1 MVMSGDA
8 FKGGTVV
15 FTFVIDDKGMKE
27 GLKKVGADINAV
39 HKQNTQANRQAL
51 LDQKKDF
58 NAKQKLAN
66 QALNEQ
72 LRGDKHRRADFTHK
86 IDQENK
92 RLVSLQ
98 RKAVQTE
105 KINQSQ
111 TANRIK
117 HEQELARNATF
128 DQKKRF
134 NDQQR
139 LASQALNEQLRADK
153 VRQATLTDKVTQENK
168 RQVSAQKKR
177 LEIEKAQQTKE
188 LNRRNYASQISG
200 LQAKEAQRANTQRIE
215 REKLVQARMRSAA
228 QREQLASTRARNA
241 QKRAAAAQQA
251 NAKTTQTL
259 ENVGKAAGVAG
270 AALMAF
276 SGLGVLAAQ
285 RQEIAERRLAAALE
299 ANYINRDMWFDKFK
313 DQANEL
319 SRISNFANQD
329 ILNLQDTLIRQTKSA
344 DIAFQL
350 TPGILDVSAM
360 RDQDWRELA
369 AQMSRAAKG
378 QTLTIESA
386 SLELPDHLLDMSVQ
400 ERAKE
405 IAKILE
411 KDYGGSM
418 ESARKAQVSFGH
430 TLQDTFE
437 LMGSGV
443 FVAMEKTLGIV
454 QKILIPFNE
463 WSAENK
469 WLAQTIGWVVAGLGL
484 FLVVGGGGIWVTLK
498 IINGV
503 KELIEAYKIA
513 GKAIRTAVI
522 WIRRDSVAK
531 TKNFIITSAL
541 TIKQKSLA
549 AWTTIT
555 NKAIVANTLL
565 TIKNTGARLASIAM
579 TVILT
584 IKTWLLTI
592 SIGAATVAA
601 AIFWTVAT
609 LGIALVVLAI
619 IALIAWVVR
628 LVKKWGGFGAA
639 MKKIWGFVV
648 DTVKKHWK
656 LILGVLF
663 PVIGLPI
670 LIWRNWSKII
680 DYVKEIF
687 GTVLRI
693 IGSVVEALTF
703 GTVGQGITD
712 LGDRLRGDL
721 PKQVNVG
728 VTPVLAEDD
737 DSQSW
742 LDKIIAAAATPIVW
756 TWNLG
761 GNFLT
766 NAINWWNAIGIDV
779 FSPLRI
785 AGAAGRTIVWL
796 WNLGGNFLR
805 TATAW
810 LAGAAKTIQDGVG
823 TVLAWTWNLAGN
835 FTSAVTSAVITFAQW
850 LWDKTAKT
858 FGWIWNLTGDFV
870 SKVTSAVIDF
880 AKWIWDKTTKTFGW
894 IWNIAGDFVTKVTDA
909 VISFA
914 QWIWD
919 KATKTFSWVWDI
931 AGTVFTKV
939 TDAIIGFASA
949 VIEGAKDTIGWV
961 WDLAGNFATKAKE
974 WFDNH
979 GNKLIKYAGEGIS
992 WIVALVAGNV
1002 ALAVSTWI
1010 GWISTGISW
1019 AVTLAKGA
1027 SKAVAT
1033 WLGYAV
1039 DGISWTVNLVK
1050 GTVGSTVQGWITNIT
1065 NGIKWIVQLVKGT
1078 AASTLAV
1085 LADWVSN
1092 TINWV
1097 VNLSGTISKAV
1108 SDFLAAGAAAFS
1120 ALVSGTKSLI
1130 LNLTGNITTAVSN
1143 FIASGIANWNAVVA
1157 GTKNLILNLSG
1168 TISDAVEDA
1177 IEAWGKVVSDTK
1189 NLVLNLSG
1197 TIASAISTFI
1207 TTGIANWNAIATA
1220 TKSLILNVSGSIVAA
1235 VNTFITSGIANW
1247 NAVVAG
1253 TKNLVL
1259 NLSGTISNAVEDAID
1274 AWKSVVADTKNLI
1287 LNLTGNITKTVS
1299 DFITSGISA
1308 WNAVVAGTKSLV
1320 LNLTGTITASIN
1332 TFLSNVGDTWNAIKS
1347 GTKSIV
1353 LNLSGTLSQKVVD
1366 FVNANKDWI
1375 TAIKDEVASWDLDI
1389 SATLG
1394 TLGMN
1399 PQLYAKDGFAA
1410 KAWDAIEDG
1419 GALVL
1424 RITGRVS
1431 EITPLAELLKSKVA
1445 PIWDA
1450 MTGGDS
1456 AKFNIEGEV
1465 TGVDTDSWIEK
1476 AKKSGNPKAIA
1487 GALLWENVIVPGT
1500 ELVINITG
1508 KIVDFLGPDTDVT
1521 FNIDD
1526 ASLKAA
1532 ASNTAETN
1540 QWLQNIFAALTQ
1552 SAFRTSND
1560 GSPNLVG
1567 AGGFTMSG
1575 LEDNGGSK
1583 TLRQYMSGGDGA
1595 WTEALITKQYDQ
1607 LFALESE
1614 LGRNRTLLTDIRQWL
1629 SLIWVSGRTDAIVDY
1644 GNLNRANTP
1653 TTMARGGANADWKFD
1668 IDEPKISDYGKP
1680 RSGGGGG
1687 GLDKTQEDQ
1696 LSAAATGAKAAADA
1710 VGHSTSG
1717 LPQIKTAIDGV
1728 KAVVDKIP
1736 TTGGG
1741 GLDASQE
1748 AWLKTAFEEVSKNT
1762 REVGDHPIT
1771 GGGRQI
1777 TTLAGFV
1784 KKELKIVKDKIN
1796 GADGFKGGL
1805 WAIRDAIDDSVKD
1818 SGGSLKTLI
1827 KGISVTGG
1835 GLTEDQDKLLANASL
1850 QAGEAARLAK
1860 ELKTQITRDDV
1871 GLWAIRDAI
1880 DTGTKDSKGGIRRL
1894 VKGISG
1900 SGGGGLTD
1908 DQNDQLDK
1916 IDKLAL
1922 ATELELVKTSINDST
1937 KGIWAIR
1944 NAIDGI
1950 ASDGSTGKGGLKAIL
1965 EHATY
1970 GLEAIKNALPTSSN
1984 NGNSDGN
1991 NGNSDGADGSYAK
2004 SDHKHDD
2011 RYARKTSLSTLS
2023 ASVVSHITDYDS
2035 LNNDF
2040 NIHLNKHP
2048 SGGSQP
2054 ATGHNHDTLYP
2065 TKKELKDVKDL
2076 AQLAR
2081 NGDISNAGA
2090 INRHINNHPGPA
2102 VTGAHDHSEYADDSH
2117 SHGAD
2122 EHTHPLYSVDGHTH
2136 GSDPANPS
2144 NPQTSGSL
2152 TTDQNKWLYRI
2163 YQEVGADYST
2173 SAAGK
2178 TIDSIRGILN
2188 HYNYGLK
2195 SVYEDYFSDGD
2206 HGFAALLA
2214 AMPTTTSGGL
2224 TTSQLN
2230 VLKSIYNMLAK
2241 ETITTQLSVNDPG
2254 VQTITTSTKTVMGYV
2269 QEIIDDWL
2277 DDNTH
2282 GLDKI
2287 LDAIGKISNPSNPAD
2302 GDYAEA
2308 DHDHDSRYPRSTSYS
2323 LLSSSVTAHISD
2335 HPFSKDVDGRYGLN
2349 GTVVLL
2355 NSSITRTRQR
2365 VEALA
2370 GDAADGLSALGS
2382 AVRTIIYAV
2391 LTSSQRTG
2399 PNRQLGIVNTA
2410 VASLNRNYDA
2420 AHGVSGTSLDIHAEV
2435 PDLTAAVWFH
2445 SISNAIEK
2453 VRLITKEIQK
2463 YLVKKLGTAS
2473 AAGDFALNYFNTSMT
2488 ANISLPSTIRH
2499 IVSGDAGNTHLDT
2512 TSAMAVAGAAAGA
2525 YGAAGAASPYADDR
2539 IPNISLT
2546 INGNVYGVDDLE
2558 DAVMQAIR
2566 KAKQRGTTMV

>member
-1 MVMSGDA
+1 MVMSGET
-8 FKGGTVV
+8 FQGGTVV
-15 FTFVIDDKGMKE
+15 FTFVADRKPLQKSFVANSKE
-27 GLKKVGADINAV
+27 IREQERQIAQESKKAS
-39 HKQNTQANRQAL
+39 
-51 LDQKKDF
+51 LDQRRFF
-58 NAKQKLAN
+58 NQQQKLQN
-66 QALNEQ
+66 DALNQQ
-72 LRGDKHRRADFTHK
+72 LRSDKARRADFTDK
-86 IDQENK
+86 LNQENK
-92 RLVSLQ
+92 RALSAQQKALNSEKLNQIKDVNNRKYQNEVADLRAKQDRRTEAFRQDREKTAQMRMRTIEQ
-98 RKAVQTE
+98 RERVQ
-105 KINQSQ
+105 S
-111 TANRIK
+111 NRM
-117 HEQELARNATF
+117 RNAERAEAAR
-128 DQKKRF
+128 QK
-134 NDQQR
+134 Q
-139 LASQALNEQLRADK
+139 
-153 VRQATLTDKVTQENK
+153 
-168 RQVSAQKKR
+168 
-177 LEIEKAQQTKE
+177 
-188 LNRRNYASQISG
+188 
-200 LQAKEAQRANTQRIE
+200 QAKTI
-215 REKLVQARMRSAA
+215 
-228 QREQLASTRARNA
+228 
-241 QKRAAAAQQA
+241 
-251 NAKTTQTL
+251 QTL
-259 ENVGKAAGVAG
+259 EGVSKAATVAG
-270 AALMAF
+270 AALVAF
-276 SGLGVLAAQ
+276 AGLGVMAAQ

-313 DQANEL
+313 NQANEL

-386 SLELPDHLLDMSVQ
+386 SLQLPDHLLDMSVQ
-400 ERAKE
+400 DRAKE

-437 LMGSGV
+437 MMGSGV
-443 FVAMEKTLGIV
+443 FVAMEKTLGIA
-454 QKILIPFNE
+454 QKILISFNE
-463 WSAENK
+463 WSRENK
-469 WLAQTIGWVVAGLGL
+469 WLAQTIGWVVAGIGL

-498 IINGV
+498 LIKGV

-531 TKNFIITSAL
+531 TKNFIVTSAL
-541 TIKQKSLA
+541 TVKQKSLA
-549 AWTTIT
+549 LWTTIT

-565 TIKNTGARLASIAM
+565 TIKNTGAKLASIAM
-579 TVILT
+579 TVILA
-584 IKTWLLTI
+584 IKNFALAV
-592 SIGAATVAA
+592 SFGVATVAA
-601 AIFWTVAT
+601 AVFWTVAT
-609 LGIALVVLAI
+609 LGIALVIVAVV
-619 IALIAWVVR
+619 ALIAWVTR

-648 DTVKKHWK
+648 DTVKKHWDI
-656 LILGVLF
+656 ILAILF

-737 DSQSW
+737 DTQSW
-742 LDKIIAAAATPIVW
+742 LDKILEGVGQPITW
-756 TWNLG
+756 QWNLG
-761 GNFLT
+761 GDFLT
-766 NAINWWNAIGIDV
+766 KAINWWNAIGITV

-823 TVLAWTWNLAGN
+823 TILAWTWNLAGD
-835 FTSAVTSAVITFAQW
+835 FVTKVTTAIIDFAEW
-850 LWDKTAKT
+850 LQGKATETIAWA
-858 FGWIWNLTGDFV
+858 WNLAGDFV
-870 SKVTSAVIDF
+870 TKVTSAVIDF
-880 AKWIWDKTTKTFGW
+880 AKWIWDKTAKTFGW

-909 VISFA
+909 VIDFA

-919 KATKTFSWVWDI
+919 KATKTFNWVWDI
-931 AGTVFTKV
+931 AGTVFSKV

-961 WDLAGNFATKAKE
+961 WDLAGNFVTKAKE
-974 WFDNH
+974 WFDAH
-979 GNKLIKYAGEGIS
+979 GNKLIKYATDGIS

-1033 WLGYAV
+1033 WLGYAK
-1039 DGISWTVNLVK
+1039 DGIGWIVNLVK

-1065 NGIKWIVQLVKGT
+1065 NGIKWIVQLVKGK

-1108 SDFLAAGAAAFS
+1108 SDFLAAGAAAFG

-1130 LNLTGNITTAVSN
+1130 LNLTGNITKTVSD
-1143 FIASGIANWNAVVA
+1143 FITSGIAAWNAVVA

-1177 IEAWGKVVSDTK
+1177 IDAWNKVVADTK

-1197 TIASAISTFI
+1197 SIAKTVTDFLAAGAAAWDDISSATKSLILNLSGTLNSAISTFI
-1207 TTGIANWNAIATA
+1207 TSGVAT
-1220 TKSLILNVSGSIVAA
+1220 
-1235 VNTFITSGIANW
+1235 W

-1253 TKNLVL
+1253 TK
-1259 NLSGTISNAVEDAID
+1259 D
-1274 AWKSVVADTKNLI
+1274 
-1287 LNLTGNITKTVS
+1287 
-1299 DFITSGISA
+1299 
-1308 WNAVVAGTKSLV
+1308 LV
-1320 LNLTGTITASIN
+1320 LNLTGSITASVN
-1332 TFLSNVGDTWNAIKS
+1332 TFMTNLGDTWNSIKS

-1399 PQLYAKDGFAA
+1399 SKLYGENGFAA
-1410 KAWDAIEDG
+1410 KAWDAIEDNAPMILAIAG
-1419 GALVL
+1419 Q
-1424 RITGRVS
+1424 VS
-1431 EITPLAELLKSKVA
+1431 GITPLAKILKSNIG
-1445 PIWDA
+1445 PIWTSL
-1450 MTGGDS
+1450 TGGDT
-1456 AKFNIEGEV
+1456 AKFAIEGEV
-1465 TGVDTDSWIEK
+1465 TGLDAETWLEA
-1476 AKKSGNPKAIA
+1476 AKKSSNPATVRAAVLYEKILA
-1487 GALLWENVIVPGT
+1487 PGT
-1500 ELVINITG
+1500 KLVIEIAA
-1508 KIVDFLGPDTDVT
+1508 KIVDFLGPDTPVT

-1540 QWLQNIFAALTQ
+1540 KWLQNIFAALTQ

-1567 AGGFTMSG
+1567 AGTFTMSG
-1575 LEDNGGSK
+1575 LEGGSK

-1668 IDEPKISDYGKP
+1668 VDEPKISDYGKP
-1680 RSGGGGG
+1680 RSGGGG

-1741 GLDASQE
+1741 GLDTSE
-1748 AWLKTAFEEVSKNT
+1748 RGWLKTAFEEVSKNT

-1805 WAIRDAIDDSVKD
+1805 WAMRDAIDDRVKD
-1818 SGGSLKTLI
+1818 SKGSLKTLI
-1827 KGISVTGG
+1827 KGISTTGG
-1835 GLTEDQDKLLANASL
+1835 GLTDAQATQLEKAYQEISTKTIVKDDGTSYGTIRGLIQSVKDQVILVKDKGNH
-1850 QAGEAARLAK
+1850 AK
-1860 ELKTQITRDDV
+1860 H
-1871 GLWAIRDAI
+1871 GFWAIRDAI
-1880 DTGTKDSKGGIRRL
+1880 DGGPDKDGGLQKLIDDL
-1894 VKGISG
+1894 EIT
-1900 SGGGGLTD
+1900 GGGGLTD
-1908 DQNDQLDK
+1908 DQDTLLKNASERAAEAASVAQN
-1916 IDKLAL
+1916 
-1922 ATELELVKTSINDST
+1922 VKTQLQRKDV
-1937 KGIWAIR
+1937 GLWAIH
-1944 NAIDGI
+1944 NEINGADNK
-1950 ASDGSTGKGGLKAIL
+1950 GSIKKVVDTLETLLRHGDYGLK
-1965 EHATY
+1965 
-1970 GLEAIKNALPTSSN
+1970 AIKNALPTSS
-1984 NGNSDGN
+1984 D
-1991 NGNSDGADGSYAK
+1991 DGSDDGTQPATGDYATA
-2004 SDHKHDD
+2004 DHTHDK
-2011 RYARKTSLSTLS
+2011 RYARKTSLQTLS
-2023 ASVVSHITDYDS
+2023 ASVTAHLSGHALASTDTGLNDFINES
-2035 LNNDF
+2035 RKKIVDHLNN
-2040 NIHLNKHP
+2040 HP
-2048 SGGSQP
+2048 TGTSSQP
-2054 ATGHNHDTLYP
+2054 ATGHTHQIYKDGIDTN
-2065 TKKELKDVKDL
+2065 TKNINNNVASIGAL
-2076 AQLAR
+2076 ASR
-2081 NGDISNAGA
+2081 FNS
-2090 INRHINNHPGPA
+2090 HENNHPGPA
-2102 VTGAHDHSEYADDSH
+2102 VTGAHLHTGVYATDIH
-2117 SHGAD
+2117 SHQTGD
-2122 EHTHPLYSVDGHTH
+2122 HTHSGYEVVGHTH
-2136 GSDPANPS
+2136 SSDPANPS
-2144 NPQTSGSL
+2144 QPQTTGSF
-2152 TTDQNKWLYRI
+2152 TDDDRAKLKRI
-2163 YQEVGADYST
+2163 FDEVGASYST

-2230 VLKSIYNMLAK
+2230 ILKSIYNMLAK

-2254 VQTITTSTKTVMGYV
+2254 VQTITTQTKTVMGYV

-2277 DDNTH
+2277 DDDTH

-2287 LDAIGKISNPSNPAD
+2287 LAKIPTSSNPST

-2335 HPFSKDVDGRYGLN
+2335 HPFSKDVDGRYGLH

-2365 VEALA
+2365 IEALA
-2370 GDAADGLSALGS
+2370 GEVADALAALSTVS
-2382 AVRTIIYAV
+2382 RTLIYAA
-2391 LTSSQRTG
+2391 LTSSARTG
-2399 PNRQLGIVNTA
+2399 PNEQLGIVSGIIS
-2410 VASLNRNYDA
+2410 SLNRNYNSA
-2420 AHGVSGTSLDIHAEV
+2420 QGVFGTSIDIQDTV

-2463 YLVKKLGTAS
+2463 YLVKKLGS
-2473 AAGDFALNYFNTSMT
+2473 VSKVGDFALNYFRTIT
-2488 ANISLPSTIRH
+2488 TVNISLPSTIRH
-2499 IVSGDAGNTHLDT
+2499 IVSGDAGNTQLDT

-2539 IPNISLT
+2539 TPNISLT

>member
-27 GLKKVGADINAV
+27 GLKKVGADINAA

-51 LDQKKDF
+51 LDQKKNF
-58 NAKQKLAN
+58 NAQQKLAN

-86 IDQENK
+86 LDQENK
-92 RLVSLQ
+92 RLVSSQ

-153 VRQATLTDKVTQENK
+153 VRQATLTDKITQENK

-313 DQANEL
+313 NQANEL

-386 SLELPDHLLDMSVQ
+386 SLQLPDHLLDMSVQ
-400 ERAKE
+400 DRAKE

-437 LMGSGV
+437 MMGSGV
-443 FVAMEKTLGIV
+443 FVAMEKTLGIA
-454 QKILIPFNE
+454 QKILISFNE
-463 WSAENK
+463 WSRENK
-469 WLAQTIGWVVAGLGL
+469 WLAQTIGWVVAGIGL

-498 IINGV
+498 LIKGV

-531 TKNFIITSAL
+531 TKNFIVTSAL
-541 TIKQKSLA
+541 TVKQKSLA
-549 AWTTIT
+549 LWTTIT

-565 TIKNTGARLASIAM
+565 TIKNTGAKLASIAM
-579 TVILT
+579 TVILA
-584 IKTWLLTI
+584 IKNFALAV
-592 SIGAATVAA
+592 SFGVATVAA
-601 AIFWTVAT
+601 AVFWTVAT
-609 LGIALVVLAI
+609 LGIALVIVAVV
-619 IALIAWVVR
+619 ALIAWVTR

-648 DTVKKHWK
+648 DTVKKHWDI
-656 LILGVLF
+656 ILAVLF

-721 PKQVNVG
+721 PKQVNIG

-766 NAINWWNAIGIDV
+766 TAINWWNAIGV
-779 FSPLRI
+779 NVVNPNFP
-785 AGAAGRTIVWL
+785 AAGKAIVWL

-810 LAGAAKTIQDGVG
+810 LEGAAKTIQDGVG
-823 TVLAWTWNLAGN
+823 TALAWTWNLAGN
-835 FTSAVTSAVITFAQW
+835 FISYVTDAVIAFAESLIDNATKIFNWTWNYFGNFISNANAAIRKFAVWLIDNATAAIKWAWNLAGDFVDKVVDSIITFAQW
-850 LWDKTAKT
+850 L
-858 FGWIWNLTGDFV
+858 
-870 SKVTSAVIDF
+870 
-880 AKWIWDKTTKTFGW
+880 
-894 IWNIAGDFVTKVTDA
+894 AG
-909 VISFA
+909 
-914 QWIWD
+914 
-919 KATKTFSWVWDI
+919 KAAETIKWVWDI
-931 AGTVFTKV
+931 AGTVFSKV

-961 WDLAGNFATKAKE
+961 WDLAGNFVTKAKE
-974 WFDNH
+974 WFDAH
-979 GNKLIKYAGEGIS
+979 GNKLIKYATDGIS

-1033 WLGYAV
+1033 WLGYAK
-1039 DGISWTVNLVK
+1039 DGIGWIVNLVK

-1065 NGIKWIVQLVKGT
+1065 NGIKWIVQLVKGK

-1108 SDFLAAGAAAFS
+1108 SDFLAAGAAAFG

-1130 LNLTGNITTAVSN
+1130 LNLTGNITKTVSD
-1143 FIASGIANWNAVVA
+1143 FITSGIAAWNAVVA

-1177 IEAWGKVVSDTK
+1177 IDAWNKVVADTK

-1197 TIASAISTFI
+1197 SIAKTVTDFLAAGAAAWDDISSATKSLILNLSGTLNSAISTFI
-1207 TTGIANWNAIATA
+1207 TSGVAT
-1220 TKSLILNVSGSIVAA
+1220 
-1235 VNTFITSGIANW
+1235 W

-1253 TKNLVL
+1253 TK
-1259 NLSGTISNAVEDAID
+1259 D
-1274 AWKSVVADTKNLI
+1274 
-1287 LNLTGNITKTVS
+1287 
-1299 DFITSGISA
+1299 
-1308 WNAVVAGTKSLV
+1308 LV
-1320 LNLTGTITASIN
+1320 LNLTGSITASVN
-1332 TFLSNVGDTWNAIKS
+1332 TFMTNLGDTWNSIKS

-1399 PQLYAKDGFAA
+1399 SKLYGENGFAA
-1410 KAWDAIEDG
+1410 KAWDAIEDNAPMILAIAG
-1419 GALVL
+1419 Q
-1424 RITGRVS
+1424 VS
-1431 EITPLAELLKSKVA
+1431 GITPLAKILKSNIG
-1445 PIWDA
+1445 PIWTSL
-1450 MTGGDS
+1450 TGGDT
-1456 AKFNIEGEV
+1456 AKFAIEGEV
-1465 TGVDTDSWIEK
+1465 TGLDAETWLEA
-1476 AKKSGNPKAIA
+1476 AKKSSNPATVRAAVLYEKILA
-1487 GALLWENVIVPGT
+1487 PGT
-1500 ELVINITG
+1500 KLVIEIAA
-1508 KIVDFLGPDTDVT
+1508 KIVDFLGPDTPVT

-1540 QWLQNIFAALTQ
+1540 KWLQNIFAALTQ

-1567 AGGFTMSG
+1567 AGTFTMSG
-1575 LEDNGGSK
+1575 LEGGSK

-1668 IDEPKISDYGKP
+1668 VDEPKISDYGKP

-1741 GLDASQE
+1741 GLDTSE
-1748 AWLKTAFEEVSKNT
+1748 RGWLKTAFEEVSKNT

-1805 WAIRDAIDDSVKD
+1805 WAMRDAIDDRVKD
-1818 SGGSLKTLI
+1818 SKGSLKTLI
-1827 KGISVTGG
+1827 KGISTTGG
-1835 GLTEDQDKLLANASL
+1835 GLTDAQATQLEKAYQEISTKTIVKDDGTSYGTLRGLIQNVKDQVILVKDKGNH
-1850 QAGEAARLAK
+1850 AK
-1860 ELKTQITRDDV
+1860 H
-1871 GLWAIRDAI
+1871 GFWAIRDAI
-1880 DTGTKDSKGGIRRL
+1880 DGGPDKDGGLQKLIDDL
-1894 VKGISG
+1894 EIT
-1900 SGGGGLTD
+1900 GGGGLTD
-1908 DQNDQLDK
+1908 DQDTLLKNASERAAEAASVAQN
-1916 IDKLAL
+1916 
-1922 ATELELVKTSINDST
+1922 VKTQLQRKDV
-1937 KGIWAIR
+1937 GLWAIH
-1944 NAIDGI
+1944 NEINGADNK
-1950 ASDGSTGKGGLKAIL
+1950 GSIKKVVDTLETLLRHGDYGLK
-1965 EHATY
+1965 
-1970 GLEAIKNALPTSSN
+1970 AIKNALPTSS
-1984 NGNSDGN
+1984 D
-1991 NGNSDGADGSYAK
+1991 DGSDDGTQPATGDYATA
-2004 SDHKHDD
+2004 DHTHDK
-2011 RYARKTSLSTLS
+2011 RYARKTSLQTLS
-2023 ASVVSHITDYDS
+2023 ASVTAHLSGHALASTDTGLNDFINES
-2035 LNNDF
+2035 RKKIVDHLNN
-2040 NIHLNKHP
+2040 HP
-2048 SGGSQP
+2048 TGTSSQP
-2054 ATGHNHDTLYP
+2054 ATGHTHQIYKDGIDTN
-2065 TKKELKDVKDL
+2065 TKNINNNVASIGAL
-2076 AQLAR
+2076 ASR
-2081 NGDISNAGA
+2081 FNS
-2090 INRHINNHPGPA
+2090 HENNHPGPA
-2102 VTGAHDHSEYADDSH
+2102 VTGAHLHTGVYATDIH
-2117 SHGAD
+2117 SHQTGD
-2122 EHTHPLYSVDGHTH
+2122 HTHSGYEVVGHTH
-2136 GSDPANPS
+2136 SSDPANPS
-2144 NPQTSGSL
+2144 QPQTTGSF
-2152 TTDQNKWLYRI
+2152 TDDDRAKLKRI
-2163 YQEVGADYST
+2163 FDEVGASYST

-2230 VLKSIYNMLAK
+2230 ILKSIYNMLAK

-2254 VQTITTSTKTVMGYV
+2254 VQTITTQTKTVMGYV

-2277 DDNTH
+2277 DDDTH

-2287 LDAIGKISNPSNPAD
+2287 LAKIPTSSNPST

-2335 HPFSKDVDGRYGLN
+2335 HPFSKDVDGRYGLH

-2365 VEALA
+2365 IEALA
-2370 GDAADGLSALGS
+2370 GEVADALAALSTVS
-2382 AVRTIIYAV
+2382 RTLIYAA
-2391 LTSSQRTG
+2391 LTSSARTG
-2399 PNRQLGIVNTA
+2399 PNEQLGIVSGIIS
-2410 VASLNRNYDA
+2410 SLNRNYNSA
-2420 AHGVSGTSLDIHAEV
+2420 QGVFGTSIDIQDTV

-2463 YLVKKLGTAS
+2463 YLVKKLGS
-2473 AAGDFALNYFNTSMT
+2473 VSKVGDFALNYFRTIT
-2488 ANISLPSTIRH
+2488 TVNISLPSTIRH
-2499 IVSGDAGNTHLDT
+2499 IVSGDAGNTQLDT

-2539 IPNISLT
+2539 TPNISLT